1 MACSMY
7 NNGGFGCGGCL
18 HFFRSTSITLA
29 GDILTITLPAE
40 TVRNREKFCICL
52 AQNIPEGVNANTT
65 VNIAITDITTPFT
78 LLDRCGNKVY
88 GDQLRTRKVIHTL
101 ALTDIPAFRLLDNSG
116 IYKTEHSFTTLVP
129 GTTPTPSA

>member
-1 MACSMY
+1 MY

-18 HFFRSTSITLA
+18 HFFKSLSMTLA
-29 GDILTITLPAE
+29 GDVLTITLPAE

-52 AQNIPEGVNANTT
+52 AQNIPEGVTANTT
-65 VNIAITDITTPFT
+65 VNIAVTNIATPFT

-116 IYKTEHSFTTLVP
+116 ICRTEHSFTTLVP
-129 GTTPTPSA
+129 GTTPAPANL